1 MPSSSVRALLVGAV
15 LVGCSPAAPTP
26 APAAPSQ
33 PATAPTA
40 SAGAATAAGSSGTA
54 AATGT
59 SAAAASATGDATAAK
74 AATADASTTGSV
86 TATGA
91 SAGAAAAETPSP
103 PTPAT
108 PNDYARP
115 ENWLCL
121 PGHNAACDVPLDT
134 TVVAGSGATKVEKFA
149 RARAPSIDCFYVYP
163 TVSRDPGI
171 LATMQAEPEELG
183 VVAQQFAR
191 FAQVCRPFAPL
202 YRQFTLTALVA
213 RMSGKPLDATGIDPK
228 TGYNDVVDAW
238 NYYLAHHNK
247 GRGVVLVGHSQGS
260 GVLTQLIKNEIEGKP
275 AQKRLVS
282 AILMGTRLQVA
293 AGKDVGGDFSSVP
306 LCRSSK
312 QLGCAIAYA
321 SFRATSP
328 PDATALFGKSA
339 GPGLEAACVNPAALA
354 GGSGPVH
361 AYFGTRSAIV
371 SSSSQVDWVKGKT
384 VDTPFVSVPGLLTAE
399 CQKNDIGT
407 YLAVTVHGDPASART
422 ADIPGDVVAVGQ
434 VHPEWGLHLI
444 DASLFMGNLLDI
456 VRDEAAAYARARH

>member
-1 MPSSSVRALLVGAV
+1 H
-15 LVGCSPAAPTP
+15 
-26 APAAPSQ
+26 
-33 PATAPTA
+33 
-40 SAGAATAAGSSGTA
+40 
-54 AATGT
+54 
-59 SAAAASATGDATAAK
+59 
-74 AATADASTTGSV
+74 
-86 TATGA
+86 
-91 SAGAAAAETPSP
+91 
-103 PTPAT
+103 
-108 PNDYARP
+108 NDYAQP
-115 ENWLCL
+115 ENWLCM

-134 TVVAGSGATKVEKFA
+134 TVIAGNGATKVEKFA

-171 LATMQAEPEELG
+171 LATMQAEPEELS

-202 YRQFTLTALVA
+202 YRQFTLTALLA
-213 RMSGKPLDATGIDPK
+213 RMSGKPLDATGIDPR
-228 TGYNDVVDAW
+228 TGYNDIVDAW

-260 GVLTQLIKNEIEGKP
+260 AVLTALIKNEIEGKP
-275 AQKRLVS
+275 VQKRLVS

-293 AGKDVGGDFSSVP
+293 TGKDVGGDFNSVP
-306 LCRSSK
+306 LCHASN

-321 SFRATSP
+321 SFRATAP

-339 GPGLEAACVNPAALA
+339 GPGLEAACVNPAALT

-384 VDTPFVSVPGLLTAE
+384 LDTPFVSVPGLLTAE

-407 YLAVTVHGDPASART
+407 YLAITVHGDPASART

-444 DASLFMGNLLDI
+444 DASLFMGNLLGI
-456 VRDEAAAYARARH
+456 VRDEAAAYARTKH